1 MNLMKWLDAR
11 VKRMTFMDVALL
23 KICVAAFTL
32 MIVKLWPVIL
42 TPHWAIFALLF
53 LLAYG
58 PIMQMHIGIMTERL
72 PFKYLKEGQEA
83 VSFSEWMRSR
93 IDNLTVLNVALIEIT
108 VMIFTILAVK
118 LWPALLTPDW
128 KIFGTIFVVTYV
140 PLAVKLLILKDGHA

>member
-1 MNLMKWLDAR
+1 MNFIDWLNAR
-11 VKRMTFMDVALL
+11 VKRMTIMDVGLM

-32 MIVKLWPVIL
+32 MIVKLWPVII

-58 PIMQMHIGIMTERL
+58 PIMQMHIGILTERM
-72 PFKYLKEGQEA
+72 PFKYLQEGPEPIDFVA
-83 VSFSEWMRSR
+83 WMKSR
-93 IDNLTVLNVALIEIT
+93 IDNLTVLTVALIEIT

>member
-1 MNLMKWLDAR
+1 MNFIDWLNAR
-11 VKRMTFMDVALL
+11 VKRMTIMDVGLM

-32 MIVKLWPVIL
+32 MIVKLWPVII

-58 PIMQMHIGIMTERL
+58 PIMQMHIGILTERM
-72 PFKYLKEGQEA
+72 PFKYLQEGPEPIGFVA
-83 VSFSEWMRSR
+83 WMKSR
-93 IDNLTVLNVALIEIT
+93 IDNLTVLTVALIEIT